1 MYRQFSLG
9 RFTSAVFTVIFMHL
23 YIKHEV
29 MDMDRIQ
36 VDLKSKYYLVTTVR
50 FRRGRK
56 FVVLVVGGR
65 AAS

>member
-23 YIKHEV
+23 YIKWEV

-36 VDLKSKYYLVTTVR
+36 VDLKSKYYLVTTS
-50 FRRGRK
+50 
-56 FVVLVVGGR
+56 
-65 AAS
+65 A